1 MENKQG
7 IFNTVINDGK
17 KFLLAILLLIL
28 ISILLNFL
36 LYLFGFYS
44 ISADESG
51 RTLLAYQW
59 LHGGYKV
66 APTWLPFYTVLVGY
80 GIKIIPDLFWT
91 PRIICSFFGVLS
103 FVSFIWLSH
112 QLSKDRY
119 ITLLSAIIALFFPTR
134 VILSA
139 VPLSES
145 MFYFFIFSGIALFI
159 MWLRSVWDHNL
170 ILSAVAFAVS
180 SSIRYE
186 GWFFSASLVVILLV
200 FKKLKVKDIS
210 VTNILLI
217 TLVGLAFPLYWFLF
231 QTNISGNPLQFFDDA
246 SRGYKNAQG
255 ITIFTILKNNY
266 LLRFIHHNLIYFC
279 FPGLISLSYFF
290 VRESLIRRWF
300 SFILLPF
307 IPLVLLSF
315 LGIGIPTHNIWRV
328 PELWNILLIPFTAHF
343 IKNIGSFEIKYL
355 KNFQKVKIPLLLTIL
370 LLYYSFHIYRLMGI
384 DAFTTEDLRT
394 GRYVEK
400 NLMVNETNKI
410 LIEVTDWSYLNVM
423 VASNKPEMFVLNS
436 SSNPKIKENE
446 IINKD
451 QKVNF
456 EELSEKHIKYVLL
469 KSKDLKS
476 KAINNPFL
484 KNKKVFKDWSVFE
497 L

>member
-1 MENKQG
+1 MENKPG
-7 IFNTVINDGK
+7 IFSAVINDKK
-17 KFLLAILLLIL
+17 KFFLVILLLIL
-28 ISILLNFL
+28 ISILLNPL
-36 LYLFGFYS
+36 LYLCGFYS

-66 APTWLPFYTVLVGY
+66 TPTWLPFYTIIIGY

-112 QLSKDRY
+112 QLFKDRY
-119 ITLLSAIIALFFPTR
+119 ITLLSAIIFLFFPTR

-145 MFYFFIFSGIALFI
+145 MYYFFIFSGIALFT
-159 MWLRSVWDHNL
+159 MWLRSVWDHTL
-170 ILSAVAFAVS
+170 ILSAVAFAVA

-186 GWFFSASLVVILLV
+186 GWFFSASLVVILIV
-200 FKKLKVKDIS
+200 FKKLKVKEIS
-210 VTNILLI
+210 FANILLI

-231 QTNISGNPLQFFDDA
+231 QTNISGNPLQFYDDA

-255 ITIFTILKNNY
+255 ITLFSILKNNY
-266 LLRFIHHNLIYFC
+266 LFRFIHHNLIYFC

-290 VRESLIRRWF
+290 VRESLIRRWV

-315 LGIGIPTHNIWRV
+315 FGIGIPTHNIWRV
-328 PELWNILLIPFTAHF
+328 PELWNILLIPFTAYF

-355 KNFQKVKIPLLLTIL
+355 KQLQKIKIPILLTLLLI
-370 LLYYSFHIYRLMGI
+370 YYSFHIYRLMGI
-384 DAFTTEDLRT
+384 DAFTREDLRA

-400 NLMVNETNKI
+400 NMIVNEASKI
-410 LIEVTDWSYLNVM
+410 LIEVPDWSYLNVM
-423 VASNKPEMFVLNS
+423 IASNKPEMFVLNS
-436 SSNPKIKENE
+436 DSNPKVKEDE
-446 IINKD
+446 IINKESKID
-451 QKVNF
+451 F
-456 EELSEKHIKYVLL
+456 EELSNKHIKYILL

-476 KAINNPFL
+476 KAMNNPFL
-484 KNKKVFKDWSVFE
+484 KEKKAFKDWFVFE

>member
-1 MENKQG
+1 MENKSG
-7 IFNTVINDGK
+7 IFNAVINDKK
-17 KFLLAILLLIL
+17 KFFLVILLLIF
-28 ISILLNFL
+28 ISVLLNSL
-36 LYLFGFYS
+36 LYLSGFYS

-66 APTWLPFYTVLVGY
+66 TPTWLPFYTVVVGY

-91 PRIICSFFGVLS
+91 PRIICSFFSVLS

-112 QLSKDRY
+112 QLFKDRY
-119 ITLLSAIIALFFPTR
+119 ITLLSALLALFFPTR

-145 MFYFFIFSGIALFI
+145 MYYFFIFSGIALFT
-159 MWLRSVWDHNL
+159 MWLRSAWDHHL
-170 ILSAVAFAVS
+170 ILSAVAFAIS
-180 SSIRYE
+180 SSVRYE
-186 GWFFSASLVVILLV
+186 GWFFSASLVIILII
-200 FKKLKVKDIS
+200 FKKLKVKKIS
-210 VTNILLI
+210 FANILLI
-217 TLVGLAFPLYWFLF
+217 TLVGLAFPIYWFLF
-231 QTNISGNPLQFFDDA
+231 QANTSGNPLQFFNDA
-246 SRGYKNAQG
+246 SRGYENAQG
-255 ITIFTILKNNY
+255 ISFFTILKNNY
-266 LLRFIHHNLIYFC
+266 LFRFIHHNLIYFC
-279 FPGLISLSYFF
+279 FPGVISLGYFF
-290 VRESLIRRWF
+290 VRESIIRRWF

-355 KNFQKVKIPLLLTIL
+355 KKLQKVKIPLLLITL
-370 LLYYSFHIYRLMGI
+370 LIYYSFHIYRLMGI
-384 DAFTTEDLRT
+384 DAFTREDLRT

-400 NLMVNETNKI
+400 NLIVNEKSKI
-410 LIEVTDWSYLNVM
+410 LIEVPDWSYLNVM
-423 VASNKPEMFVLNS
+423 IASNKPEMFVLNS
-436 SSNPKIKENE
+436 DSNPKVKENE

-451 QKVNF
+451 RKISF
-456 EELSEKHIKYVLL
+456 EGLSNKHIEYVLL

-476 KAINNPFL
+476 KALNNPFL
-484 KNKKVFKDWSVFE
+484 KEKKAFKDWSVFE